1 MTSTGSVHADVRS
14 DPGFADLT
22 RLMALMSGD
31 EKHGPAATSTLDV
44 LWVLYDRVLRV
55 SPQSAG
61 APDRDRFLLSK
72 GHGPMAYYAVL
83 AAQGFIPEEWLADF
97 GTYES
102 RLGYHP
108 DRMLVPGAEIGSG
121 SLGHG
126 LPLAVGTALG
136 LKAQGLHHPR
146 TWVLVGDAE
155 MDEGSNH
162 EAVAFAGAVGLE
174 GLHVVAIDNS
184 SATYGWRG
192 GLASRFA
199 AEGWSA
205 LTVDGRDHEAL
216 YEAFTTAH
224 PGRPHAVV
232 ARVEPKYA

>member
-1 MTSTGSVHADVRS
+1 MTAHTAY
-14 DPGFADLT
+14 ADLD
-22 RLMALMSGD
+22 RLMSLMTGD

-44 LWVLYDRVLRV
+44 LWVLHDRVLRV
-55 SPQSAG
+55 SPATAD

-83 AAQGFIPEEWLADF
+83 AAKGFLPEEWLAGF
-97 GTYES
+97 GTFDS

-108 DRMLVPGAEIGSG
+108 DRTLVPGAEIGSG

-136 LKAQGLHHPR
+136 LQAQGLDEAR

-162 EAVAFAGAVGLE
+162 EAVAYAGAVGLE
-174 GLHVVAIDNS
+174 GLHVVAVDNAS
-184 SATYGWRG
+184 STYGWRG

-205 LTVDGRDHEAL
+205 VTVDGRDHEEL
-216 YEAFTTAH
+216 YAAFTAPH

-232 ARVEPKYA
+232 ARVEPKNG

>member
-1 MTSTGSVHADVRS
+1 MTTTGTRRPDGAAY
-14 DPGFADLT
+14 ADLT
-22 RLMALMSGD
+22 GLMSLMTGD

-55 SPQSAG
+55 GPDTAG

-83 AAQGFIPEEWLADF
+83 AAKGFVPVEWLTSL
-97 GTYES
+97 GTFDS
-102 RLGYHP
+102 PLGYHP
-108 DRMLVPGAEIGSG
+108 DRTLVPGVEIGSG

-136 LKAQGLHHPR
+136 LRARGLTAAR

-155 MDEGSNH
+155 MEEGSNH
-162 EAVAFAGAVGLE
+162 EAVAFAGAAGLE
-174 GLHVVAIDNS
+174 RLHVVAIDNA

-192 GLASRFA
+192 GLASRFT

-205 LTVDGRDHEAL
+205 VTVDGRDHDAL
-216 YEAFTTAH
+216 YEAFTAPH